1 MDRQEALD
9 AYVGAHRS
17 EIERKVQQEVV
28 HMKKTNQDD
37 SWLYFEGGCRVLIS
51 WDQYDDGQPPYFQV
65 FAYPPD
71 GDLDD
76 NVRLSDYK

>member
-1 MDRQEALD
+1 MNRQDALET
-9 AYVGAHRS
+9 YVNAHRA

-28 HMKKTNQDD
+28 HMKKTHQDD

-51 WDQYDDGQPPYFQV
+51 WDQYDDDQPPYYQV

-76 NVRLSDYK
+76 AVRLRDHK